1 MKNKKYHLFEVV
13 GIELEYMLVEQ
24 DTLKI
29 APRVDELFTLKCGS
43 ITSDIENGTIA
54 WSNELVAHVIE
65 IKTNGPS
72 SQLKQLADDFHKNIK
87 EINALLHQKK
97 LQLLPTASHPFMN
110 PLKETLL
117 WKHSYSEVY
126 ELYNRIFNCKGH
138 GWSNVQS
145 MHINLPFYDMQ
156 EFEQLHAAIRV
167 LLPIIPALTASSPI
181 LEGKLTGF
189 LDTRLEYYKN
199 NQKKIPVM
207 TGKVIPEQ
215 VFSFNEYN
223 QKIFKPIQE
232 AIQPYDTEK
241 VLGHLF
247 LNSRGAIARF
257 DRNAIEIRII
267 DLQEC
272 PKADLAV
279 AELIIAC
286 LKFMITELDL
296 NQLKSW
302 HEDELFSIFNQVI
315 SEGNQVIL
323 SNSFTSLFGMNAE
336 RASVKQ
342 LWEFLYN
349 KVIYVLSKD
358 AQQTILW
365 ILKEGSLS
373 ERILKAIN
381 DDSSEKRIKEVYHQL
396 GECLASNQL
405 FKP

>member
-1 MKNKKYHLFEVV
+1 MKSKKYHLFEVV
-13 GIELEYMLVEQ
+13 GIELEYMLVDQES
-24 DTLKI
+24 LKV
-29 APRVDELFTLKCGS
+29 APQVDELFKLKCGS
-43 ITSDIENGTIA
+43 LISDVENGTIA

-72 SQLKQLADDFHKNIK
+72 SQLKQLAQDFHSNIK
-87 EINALLHQKK
+87 EINVLLEQKK
-97 LQLLPTASHPFMN
+97 LQLLPTASHPLMN
-110 PLKETLL
+110 PLTETVL

-145 MHINLPFYDMQ
+145 MHINLPFYDDK

-181 LEGKLTGF
+181 LDEKITGF

-199 NQKKIPVM
+199 NQNKIPVM

-215 VFSFNEYN
+215 VFSEDEYH

-232 AIQPYDTEK
+232 AIQPYDTKK
-241 VLGHLF
+241 VLDHLF

-257 DRNAIEIRII
+257 DRNAIEIRVI

-279 AELIIAC
+279 AELIIAS
-286 LKFMITELDL
+286 LKYMIAELDL
-296 NQLKSW
+296 TQLKSW
-302 HEDELFSIFNQVI
+302 HEDELFAIFNQVI
-315 SEGNQVIL
+315 SEGNQVLL
-323 SNSFTSLFGMNAE
+323 SNSFTNLFGMKAE
-336 RASVKQ
+336 KISVKQ
-342 LWEFLYN
+342 LWEFLYH
-349 KVIYVLSKD
+349 KVSSQLSKD
-358 AQQTILW
+358 AQETILW
-365 ILKEGSLS
+365 MLEEGSLS
-373 ERILKAIN
+373 ERILKAIKN
-381 DDSSEKRIKEVYHQL
+381 NPSEKRIKEVYHQL

-405 FKP
+405 FKS